1 MKASGVML
9 TSVTSLGRFKGNRER
24 EGDCNFD
31 ITSLPSGVLQIL
43 AKSSEEIRSMIIC
56 SSTKVTGESVIAQCR
71 MFQGK

>member
-9 TSVTSLGRFKGNRER
+9 TSVTSLGKFKGTRER
-24 EGDCNFD
+24 EGDSNFD
-31 ITSLPSGVLQIL
+31 TTSLPSGVLQIL
-43 AKSSEEIRSMIIC
+43 AKSSEEISSMMIC